1 VAQVQDVDKVRSVRA
16 AMAYWVRVE
25 LRVVVAGATTGR
37 ASVPYVE
44 ADARRLD
51 LGKQ

>member
-1 VAQVQDVDKVRSVRA
+1 VHDVDNVRSVRD

-37 ASVPYVE
+37 AAVPYVE
-44 ADARRLD
+44 ADAKRL
-51 LGKQ
+51 LG